1 MLEPLEESWL
11 LGPKFCK
18 AVRYSLYLS
27 EKAKW
32 WSSARVSAYLRL
44 SYDDCAYVGMCTSPP
59 GVQLCSCMTHSGARA
74 CTVAGRAERPTR
86 PLARVAGN
94 VAGLVRARGVIFSE
108 EDGGKRVACA
118 RRDFVHIGLA
128 ATR

>member
-1 MLEPLEESWL
+1 MVLE
-11 LGPKFCK
+11 
-18 AVRYSLYLS
+18 R
-27 EKAKW
+27 
-32 WSSARVSAYLRL
+32 ARVSLSARL
-44 SYDDCAYVGMCTSPP
+44 SPAISYVCGHVRTSPP

-74 CTVAGRAERPTR
+74 CTVALRAERPTR

-108 EDGGKRVACA
+108 EDGGKRVARA
-118 RRDFVHIGLA
+118 RRGFVHIGLA